1 MEKSLMGKLN
11 RKPKSKS
18 YIKCEHGIYE
28 ENCVKCFPEMLCEHD
43 TRRNRCVKCNP
54 RLLCPHDKS
63 KYRCKLCAKPRY
75 KRVENKDAFKKLP
88 KGCDHC
94 NNKANC
100 YVCTYL
106 YKTEVS
112 EIPENNTIDPML
124 FLNNID
130 E

>member
-1 MEKSLMGKLN
+1 MDKHGNMEPLN

-28 ENCVKCFPEMLCEHD
+28 ENCVKCFPEMLCEHN
-43 TRRNRCVKCNP
+43 TRRNRCVQCNP

-63 KYRCKLCAKPRY
+63 KYRCKVCAKPRY

-100 YVCTYL
+100 YVCAQQPVPVPFTM
-106 YKTEVS
+106 KDV
-112 EIPENNTIDPML
+112 ML
-124 FLNNID
+124 PPTFDDI
-130 E
+130 